1 MGSEVASRRSWSW
14 LLVFG
19 LISAPAIVLRLAGT
33 HLDPVVAVLLFGIG
47 IVGGAFIISWA
58 AEAAQVDVSA
68 SFAIAVLALI
78 AVLPEAVIESVLA
91 WDAGNSYTR
100 GMTVA
105 TDEMHRVA
113 AIVTGSNRLLIGLGW
128 SLVILIY
135 WVRRRRTL
143 DLRGNGGLEISILG
157 LATMAGLFIFFMS
170 EVHLILSFVLIGVY
184 VFYLWITSTKK
195 AEEPELMGVSAM
207 IGSLPK
213 TQRRATVILLFVYA
227 AAVIFAAAEPFVH
240 ALVETGDELGID
252 EFILIQWIA
261 PLASESPE
269 IIVALL
275 FSLRANPVAGL
286 TTLISAQVNQLT
298 LLVGTMVVLFSVAAG
313 EAFSFPLDDRQ
324 SVEFLLMTVVSGF
337 AIILIAPRLLGWR
350 TGAVLLGLFIVHLF
364 FTDKEARLIFA
375 YIYAALAT
383 GLLITYAVK
392 LLRGRGAE
400 IIGGRTEQVVESP

>member
-1 MGSEVASRRSWSW
+1 
-14 LLVFG
+14 
-19 LISAPAIVLRLAGT
+19 VLRIAGT
-33 HLDPVVAVLLFGIG
+33 HLDPVAAVFLFGIG

-78 AVLPEAVIESVLA
+78 AVLPEAVVESVLA

-128 SLVILIY
+128 SLVILIF
-135 WVRRRRTL
+135 WFRRRRTL
-143 DLRGNGGLEISILG
+143 DLRGNAGLEIIILA
-157 LATMAGLFIFFMS
+157 LATVSGLFIFFMA
-170 EVHLILSFVLIGVY
+170 EVHLILSFVLISIF
-184 VFYLWITSTKK
+184 VFYLWITSTRP
-195 AEEPELMGVSAM
+195 AEEPDLMGVSAL

-213 TQRRATVILLFVYA
+213 NKRRFTVILLFVFA
-227 AAVIFAAAEPFVH
+227 AVVIFAAAEPFVH
-240 ALVETGDELGID
+240 ALVETGEKLGMD

-269 IIVALL
+269 IIIAVL

-298 LLVGTMVVLFSVAAG
+298 LLVGTMVVLFSISAG
-313 EAFSFPLDDRQ
+313 DALSFPLDERQ

-337 AIILIAPRLLGWR
+337 AIILIVPRLLGWK
-350 TGAVLLGLFIVHLF
+350 TGAILLGLFIVHLF
-364 FTDKEARLIFA
+364 FTDKEARLIFT

-383 GLLITYAVK
+383 GLLVTYAVK
-392 LLRGRGAE
+392 VLRGRGAE
-400 IIGGRTEQVVESP
+400 VIGGKTEQEAQIP